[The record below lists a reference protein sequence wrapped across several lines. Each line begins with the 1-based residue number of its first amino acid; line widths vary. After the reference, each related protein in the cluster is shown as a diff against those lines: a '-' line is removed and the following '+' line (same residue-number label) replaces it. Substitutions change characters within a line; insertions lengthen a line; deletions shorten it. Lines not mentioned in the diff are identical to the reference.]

1 MKIIHLSKAQLNVEA
16 IFKVLETGDDVLLKS
31 LSPNTPSSMPGRPV
45 TFPDRS
51 AFERGHPRVNWP
63 ISPLSNHFETVN
75 GIETLS
81 GRKVFWRTHTKSV
94 N

>member
-31 LSPNTPSSMPGRPV
+31 LSPDTPSSMPGRPV

-51 AFERGHPRVNWP
+51 AFRARTSKSGLAYQSVIESLRDSERY
-63 ISPLSNHFETVN
+63 
-75 GIETLS
+75 
-81 GRKVFWRTHTKSV
+81 
-94 N
+94 

>member
-31 LSPNTPSSMPGRPV
+31 LSPKTPSSMPGRPV

-51 AFERGHPRVNWP
+51 AFRARISKSGLAYQSVIESLRDSERY
-63 ISPLSNHFETVN
+63 
-75 GIETLS
+75 
-81 GRKVFWRTHTKSV
+81 
-94 N
+94 

>member
-51 AFERGHPRVNWP
+51 AFRARISKSGLASQSVIASLRDSERY
-63 ISPLSNHFETVN
+63 
-75 GIETLS
+75 
-81 GRKVFWRTHTKSV
+81 
-94 N
+94 